1 MDARPTTSPFGEDE
15 MTQLLDKEQKSP
27 KCWDRHQCTLISAA
41 LLLTAGVALW
51 VHALLRPRTFA
62 SNTFMVLLGL
72 DRTTTFVLEEKPLSD
87 QRTYQFATLQNGL
100 EVLNIEDPQSHK
112 TAMAMAV
119 RAGSYDDPREL
130 PGLAHFCEHMLF
142 LGTQKYPDPSGF
154 DQFMSKYAG
163 STNAFTSKEAT
174 VYFAAASSEAAPEGL
189 DRFADFFRAPLFQK
203 EFVKKEVQA
212 INSEHQKNVQSNLWR
227 IFELLEEQANPESVA
242 GRFATGNME
251 TLYDIPSRN
260 GTSPVDALKVYF
272 KNRYCPEQMRLVTF
286 GPQKLAEQLELVSKA
301 GFQNLPKGVKA
312 CAESKR
318 SFEEPNPFPASR
330 MGKSLLVK
338 GTEAIGS
345 LWLHFQMPPLN
356 REYKAQPLSY
366 LNYVVNYG
374 GVNSLKQVLS
384 DKLGLIADVG
394 MEEQTDSTGTMCM
407 VVFETTK
414 LGFKHPQVILDVF
427 FAYLAAMRAAGV
439 DMELY
444 KSIQDMVKLKWDWK
458 QQDDAFETVSN
469 LAEAMTRLP
478 REKLLSGDSLIEKPD
493 PELLS
498 SLIERVEPNNMNIAQ
513 VAPPE
518 VGDKL
523 LKDSGKKIRTLEYY
537 GVKYIEQS
545 VAEAFPKLK
554 RWSSWMKGTDNKQI
568 VQELQESLNAAGLD
582 AGDVQLLPKLP
593 GKIEGIPKKVPLDH
607 MKLPILLTKMRGAQ
621 QSATEQLFGPLP
633 VRLSL
638 DLPSDKTMVML
649 ETPKNRKDDVWFR
662 GGWTM
667 KDPKVHLAVGLRR
680 LRTELEP
687 EATALD
693 SVRFHIYQQ
702 LLNEDIAP
710 KLFDVTQAGSSYG
723 FNLGLGGLTV
733 DFVGYQEALPN
744 LIQKVLTAFNSFNE
758 NIKAT
763 QTRRFKR
770 IVGTYEEELM
780 THGGMPSS
788 YASQD
793 IERLLVRNT
802 FSNEES
808 LAAVKQLSSD
818 QALRTAGEF
827 VLSRTLQMTALAI
840 GNVAD
845 LQSTDA
851 MRDIASMVKRP
862 SWVTPRPAPE
872 NAAVEEVMPV
882 VHVKRP
888 VEVRSLN
895 PRPGDPNDV
904 AVVTILHGVSD
915 VPSRCILNL
924 ASSLLGTAAFDNLRT
939 QQQLG
944 YVVGGGMSSISN
956 VLFMRVVVQGTKV
969 DADEAEAAIEGL
981 LTTTMPKILNDLT
994 NDDFK
999 RQVSSMKQQLL
1010 EPPLAASDEVG
1021 HFWGHIMQG
1030 GRCMDLLD
1038 KILAFLD
1045 SPQCN
1050 KELLQQTWNNL
1061 VFGTNKEGGS
1071 PSLRK
1076 KISVKYFPSEAEN
1089 KAQNR
1094 ITLKEAQKLWK
1105 KHGVSPK
1112 AMDLLAKEWEQTK
1125 VVAKSDSKARKE
1137 LIEEGGYFPTDLHC
1151 GAVDPSGASHEAVM
1165 RKVTKSIDRGDAML
1179 HSQGAGKS
1187 RRSN

>member
-27 KCWDRHQCTLISAA
+27 KCWDGHQCTLISAA

-904 AVVTILHGVSD
+904 AVVIILHGVSD